1 MRVLKYRKTEGER
14 LGAGRHARKAERV
27 TVHVRKGDTVR
38 VMRGDDKGREG
49 KVLKVFTKTGRVLI
63 EGVNIVKKHR
73 RARRPE
79 EQSGII
85 EMPAPVNASNVML
98 LDAKTAKGGEKRA
111 ALQPKEHAGAGL
123 PVSAPRLKQFY
134 DQTVRARLQQQ
145 FGLTNPHQVP

>member
-1 MRVLKYRKTEGER
+1 MRVLKYRKTDKVR
-14 LGAGRHARKAERV
+14 LGAGRHARKAERQA
-27 TVHVRKGDTVR
+27 VHVRKGDTVR

-73 RARRPE
+73 RARSPE

-98 LDAKTAKGGEKRA
+98 LDAKT
-111 ALQPKEHAGAGL
+111 GA
-123 PVSAPRLKQFY
+123 PTR
-134 DQTVRARLQQQ
+134 TRARIDAD
-145 FGLTNPHQVP
+145 GTKERVGVKTGEPITTPR

>member
-1 MRVLKYRKTEGER
+1 MRVLKYRKTDKER
-14 LGAGRHARKAERV
+14 LGAGRHARKAERQA
-27 TVHVRKGDTVR
+27 VHVRKGDTVR
-38 VMRGDDKGREG
+38 VMRGDDKGKEG

-98 LDAKTAKGGEKRA
+98 LDPKTGAPTRTRSRIDADGTKERVGVKTGE
-111 ALQPKEHAGAGL
+111 PITT
-123 PVSAPRLKQFY
+123 PR
-134 DQTVRARLQQQ
+134 
-145 FGLTNPHQVP
+145 